1 MHSRFRGTHPLEWGW
16 HTSSAS
22 NFSSTSEWKPK
33 PTLIGGASSSPADGD
48 GTKVAAWGDLKCQGV
63 CSQGGSRGTTAMYR
77 MEERN
82 LCANC
87 AVKAAGA
94 ENLPSDEQVRILQPF
109 LLRPK

>member
-1 MHSRFRGTHPLEWGW
+1 MSTSAYPLEWGW
-16 HTSSAS
+16 HTDPKANTSSA
-22 NFSSTSEWKPK
+22 SEWKPK
-33 PTLIGGASSSPADGD
+33 PTLIGGTTSSAAADGD

-63 CSQGGSRGTTAMYR
+63 CSQGGSRGTTAMYH